1 MAQDFESKGVLVT
14 DSETAIL
21 SGSEINSDDA
31 IIGLRLCNILTTA
44 ITMDVYIDMNSAG
57 TNYYLCKKLSI
68 PPTSS
73 VELIQGGAKVVVQAT
88 DDLYGECGTAD
99 GCHVWVS
106 YVDEISE

>member
-57 TNYYLCKKLSI
+57 TNYYLCKNLSI

-88 DDLYGECGTAD
+88 DDLYGVCGTAN

>member
-57 TNYYLCKKLSI
+57 TNYYLCKNLSI

-88 DDLYGECGTAD
+88 DDLYGVCGTAS